1 MYHCATAVSYGMK
14 NIQDTTLLT
23 ALRVLIGLLVVSAVF
38 VVVSIN
44 QKLNTAATTNT
55 VSFSGEGKVLA
66 KSDVAVIDFSIV
78 TEAAT
83 SKAAQDANSEKS
95 NNVTDFLKKQKIED
109 KDIKTTSYSIYPQYE
124 YPRYGGVPKI
134 KGYQVNQTIEIKV
147 RDLGSVSS
155 ILDGVVTAGANQIG
169 NLNFKI
175 DDPEKLK
182 EQARELAIN
191 DAKDKANALKSQL
204 GIKLGRIV
212 NFSEGVMG
220 YPVPMYETSM
230 LGKGGG
236 VDGGGPS
243 VPSGENE
250 ITVDVTITYQIK

>member
-1 MYHCATAVSYGMK
+1 MK

-23 ALRVLIGLLVVSAVF
+23 ALRVLIGLLVISAIF
-38 VVVSIN
+38 VAVSIN

-66 KSDVAVIDFSIV
+66 KPDVAVIDFSIV

-95 NNVTDFLKKQKIED
+95 NKITDFLKKQKIED
-109 KDIKTTSYSIYPQYE
+109 KDIKTTSYNIYPQYE
-124 YPRYGGVPKI
+124 YPRYGGVPRI
-134 KGYQVNQTIEIKV
+134 KGYQVSQTIEVKI
-147 RDLGSVSS
+147 RNLENVSS
-155 ILDGVVTAGANQIG
+155 VLDGVVTAGANQVG

-182 EQARELAIN
+182 AEARAKAIA
-191 DAKDKANALKSQL
+191 DAKKKADELKDQV
-204 GIKLGRIV
+204 GIKLGKIV
-212 NFSEGVMG
+212 NFSEGVSG
-220 YPVPMYETSM
+220 YPVPMYETM
-230 LGKGGG
+230 AKGMGGG
-236 VDGGGPS
+236 VGGGVVPS

>member
-1 MYHCATAVSYGMK
+1 MK

-23 ALRVLIGLLVVSAVF
+23 ALRVLIGLLVVSAIF

-44 QKLNTAATTNT
+44 QKLNTVATTNT

-66 KSDVAVIDFSIV
+66 KPDVAVIDFSIV

-95 NNVTDFLKKQKIED
+95 NKVTDFLKKQKIED
-109 KDIKTTSYSIYPQYE
+109 KDIKTTSYNIYPQYE
-124 YPRYGGVPKI
+124 YPRNGVPTI
-134 KGYQVNQTIEIKV
+134 KGYQVNQTMEVKI

-155 ILDGVVTAGANQIG
+155 ILDGVVTAGANQVG
-169 NLNFKI
+169 NLSFEI
-175 DDPEKLK
+175 DEPEKLK

-191 DAKDKANALKSQL
+191 DAKDKANVLKNQL
-204 GIKLGRIV
+204 GIKLGRII
-212 NFSEGVMG
+212 NFSEGVAG
-220 YPVPMYETSM
+220 YPVPMYESAM
-230 LGKGGG
+230 KGMGVGGGGG
-236 VDGGGPS
+236 VVPS

>member
-1 MYHCATAVSYGMK
+1 MEK
-14 NIQDTTLLT
+14 LQILQIQKRILFWV
-23 ALRVLIGLLVVSAVF
+23 AIGFLIILAVF

-66 KSDVAVIDFSIV
+66 KPDVAVVDFSIV

-95 NNVTDFLKKQKIED
+95 NKVTDFLKKQKIED
-109 KDIKTTSYSIYPQYE
+109 KDIKTTSYNIYPQYE
-124 YPRYGGVPKI
+124 YPRYGGGVPKI
-134 KGYQVNQTIEIKV
+134 KGYQVSQTIEIKV
-147 RDLGSVSS
+147 RDLESVSS
-155 ILDGVVTAGANQIG
+155 ILDGIVTAGANQVG

-182 EQARELAIN
+182 AEARAKAIA
-191 DAKDKANALKSQL
+191 DAKKKAGELKDQVGIRL
-204 GIKLGRIV
+204 GKIV
-212 NFSEGVMG
+212 NFSEGVAG
-220 YPVPMYETSM
+220 YPVPMYESAM
-230 LGKGGG
+230 LSKGVG
-236 VDGGGPS
+236 VGGGGPS

-250 ITVDVTITYQIK
+250 ITVDVIITYQIK

>member
-1 MYHCATAVSYGMK
+1 MA
-14 NIQDTTLLT
+14 
-23 ALRVLIGLLVVSAVF
+23 
-38 VVVSIN
+38 VSIN
-44 QKLNTAATTNT
+44 QKLNTATTTNT

-66 KSDVAVIDFSIV
+66 KPDVAIVDFSIV

-95 NNVTDFLKKQKIED
+95 NKVADFLKKQKIED
-109 KDIKTTSYSIYPQYE
+109 KDVKTITYNIYPKYS
-124 YPRYGGVPKI
+124 YPRNEAPKI
-134 KGYQVNQTIEIKV
+134 EGYRVEQAIRTKV

-155 ILDGVVTAGANQIG
+155 VLDGVVAAGANQIG
-169 NLNFKI
+169 NLSFEI
-175 DDPEKLK
+175 DEPEKLK

-191 DAKDKANALKSQL
+191 DAKNKADTLKNQL
-204 GIKLGRIV
+204 GIKLSRII
-212 NFSEGVMG
+212 NFSEGVIG
-220 YPVPMYETSM
+220 YPVPMYESAM

-236 VDGGGPS
+236 IGGGPS

>member
-1 MYHCATAVSYGMK
+1 MK
-14 NIQDTTLLT
+14 KIQQLIYWFSAGLIV
-23 ALRVLIGLLVVSAVF
+23 VLAIFLLV
-38 VVVSIN
+38 SIS
-44 QKLNTAATTNT
+44 QKLNTATTTNT

-66 KSDVAVIDFSIV
+66 KPDVAVIDFSII

-95 NNVTDFLKKQKIED
+95 NKVTDFLKEQKIED
-109 KDIKTTSYSIYPQYE
+109 KDIKTISYNIYPQYE

-134 KGYQVNQTIEIKV
+134 KGYQVSQTIEVKV

-155 ILDGVVTAGANQIG
+155 ILDGVVTAGANQVG

-182 EQARELAIN
+182 AEARAEAIA
-191 DAKDKANALKSQL
+191 DAKKKAGELKDQV
-204 GIKLGRIV
+204 GIKLGKIV

-220 YPVPMYETSM
+220 YPVPMYESSM

-236 VDGGGPS
+236 VGGGGPS

>member
-1 MYHCATAVSYGMK
+1 MK
-14 NIQDTTLLT
+14 NLHKTVLYWSLAGLAVIT
-23 ALRVLIGLLVVSAVF
+23 AIF
-38 VVVSIN
+38 VVV
-44 QKLNTAATTNT
+44 NTLRTLSTATTANT

-66 KSDVAVIDFSIV
+66 KPDVAVVDFSIV

-83 SKAAQDANSEKS
+83 SKAAQDVNSEKS

-109 KDIKTTSYSIYPQYE
+109 KDIKTISYNIYPQYE
-124 YPRYGGVPKI
+124 YPRGGVPRI
-134 KGYQVNQTIEIKV
+134 RGYQVSQTIEVKV

-155 ILDGVVTAGANQIG
+155 VLDGVVMAGANQVG

-175 DDPEKLK
+175 DNPEKLK
-182 EQARELAIN
+182 EQAREQAIN

-204 GIKLGRIV
+204 GIKLDRII
-212 NFSEGVMG
+212 NFSEGVSG
-220 YPVPMYETSM
+220 YPVPMYEM
-230 LGKGGG
+230 LKSSGGG
-236 VDGGGPS
+236 VGGGGVVPS